1 MPKTLGQTLREER
14 AKRDLSL
21 RAVEKKT
28 GISNAHLAQ
37 VEGGKIAQPE
47 MAMLWELASLYSM
60 DYTKLLRLAGY
71 GHGAETSGRQ
81 RQRTT
86 VALRA
91 LGELSPRDQNAA
103 LRYMAELKA
112 KRARE

>member
-1 MPKTLGQTLREER
+1 MPETLGQALREER
-14 AKRDLSL
+14 EKLNLSL
-21 RAVEKKT
+21 RAVEKRT

-47 MAMLWELASLYSM
+47 MAMLWELASLYGI

-71 GHGAETSGRQ
+71 GNSAETSGRQ

-103 LRYMAELKA
+103 LRFMAELKA
-112 KRARE
+112 KKSRE